1 MRISDWSSDV
11 CSSDLAI
18 VKRPHRKHGATIG
31 AIALPGV
38 AQMLAHGVRRE
49 FEMAS
54 DPPDRIA
61 LGGPDETL
69 PLPVGQAR
77 TDIHAVGI
85 GDADRTFE
93 GSADDTAG
101 HLPRL
106 TFGRTPRP
114 PHKEH

>member
-1 MRISDWSSDV
+1 MRISGWSSDV
-11 CSSDLAI
+11 CSSDLPFFLPASEADETDVAI

-77 TDIHAVGI
+77 TEI
-85 GDADRTFE
+85 GRA
-93 GSADDTAG
+93 
-101 HLPRL
+101 HV
-106 TFGRTPRP
+106 
-114 PHKEH
+114 